1 LWQFSD
7 HFYSAALNQNLD
19 ASHLNQKNADWFVG
33 NNNTT
38 PQNNSTNT
46 ANTTGNN
53 GNANNSSAN
62 NAANTTD
69 NNGNANNSSANNA
82 ANTTYNNGNA
92 NNSGTNN
99 TANTTNNNSETKNAT
114 SNKPKKHK
122 KHKEHKKPLQPVQ
135 PAEPVQPV
143 KHKKPA
149 KHKKVAPTVS
159 FTALNQSMTVKG
171 GTGLKIYKHVPG
183 DHRFAGHNGVK
194 YASRR
199 YAHRRVTIDL
209 AGKRLSNGETYYRI
223 SAGLHRLGW
232 INAKGLVQN
241 VTYSAYHGTKTVKAK
256 PNVAF
261 HVHVTG
267 SAFANDGV
275 THKGSQLAHHKLTL
289 TKRAQKDGWN
299 SYYYKAYNHHHFVG
313 WVYQSAFK

>member
-38 PQNNSTNT
+38 PQNNSNNASNNNSTNNSS
-46 ANTTGNN
+46 NTSNNSNINNTGTINHTGNN
-53 GNANNSSAN
+53 SNANNAS
-62 NAANTTD
+62 
-69 NNGNANNSSANNA
+69 
-82 ANTTYNNGNA
+82 
-92 NNSGTNN
+92 NN
-99 TANTTNNNSETKNAT
+99 TNGF
-114 SNKPKKHK
+114 NKPASHKARKHK
-122 KHKEHKKPLQPVQ
+122 KTTI
-135 PAEPVQPV
+135 A
-143 KHKKPA
+143 
-149 KHKKVAPTVS
+149 
-159 FTALNQSMTVKG
+159 FTRINQSMTVKG
-171 GTGLKIYKHVPG
+171 GTGLNIYKHVPG

-209 AGKRLSNGETYYRI
+209 VGKRLSNGETYYRI

-232 INAKGLVQN
+232 INAKGLVKN
-241 VTYSAYHGTKTVKAK
+241 ITYSAYHGTKTVKAN
-256 PNVAF
+256 PIVSF

-267 SAFANDGV
+267 SAFTNDGV

-289 TKRAQKDGWN
+289 TKRAKKDGWH
-299 SYYYKAYNHHHFVG
+299 SYYYKAYNRHHFVG